1 MKTEVQINTEQLQVP
16 LFLSLDLLHD
26 DDDDDDDFTYRRI
39 GHAPSHMLVW
49 NPVTSS
55 NKSISKISEIFCFLY
70 EFMS

>member
-26 DDDDDDDFTYRRI
+26 DDDDDDEDDGDFTYRRVC
-39 GHAPSHMLVW
+39 HAPSHMLIW

-55 NKSISKISEIFCFLY
+55 NQFLY
-70 EFMS
+70 EIRIIFAD

>member
-16 LFLSLDLLHD
+16 LFLSLDLLH

-55 NKSISKISEIFCFLY
+55 NKSIYKISEIFSFPY